1 LSNQYDLTNGGK
13 RVVERRLLKELQRS
27 IVKNFLDTVVMVK
40 LKTSG
45 SLSGYDIMEYVQ
57 QKYGVL
63 ISSGTVYSLL
73 YSLERKGLLKG
84 DYASGKRL
92 YGLTDEGLKAI
103 GNIMNSK
110 EEIKTFIGTILED

>member
-1 LSNQYDLTNGGK
+1 M
-13 RVVERRLLKELQRS
+13 VERRLLKELQRS

-84 DYASGKRL
+84 DCASGKRL
-92 YGLTDEGLKAI
+92 YGLTDEGSKTI

-110 EEIKTFIGTILED
+110 EEIKKFIGTILED

>member
-1 LSNQYDLTNGGK
+1 M
-13 RVVERRLLKELQRS
+13 VEKRLLKELQRS

-45 SLSGYDIMEYVQ
+45 SLTGYDIMEYVQ
-57 QKYGVL
+57 QKYEVL

-84 DYASGKRL
+84 DCVSGKRL
-92 YGLTDEGLKAI
+92 YGLTDEGLKTI

-110 EEIKTFIGTILED
+110 EEIKKFIETILED

>member
-1 LSNQYDLTNGGK
+1 LSNQYDLTNGEK

-84 DYASGKRL
+84 DCASGKRL

-110 EEIKTFIGTILED
+110 EEIKKFIGTILED

>member
-1 LSNQYDLTNGGK
+1 
-13 RVVERRLLKELQRS
+13 VVERRLLKELQRS

-84 DYASGKRL
+84 DCAAGKRL
-92 YGLTDEGLKAI
+92 YGLTDEGSKTI

-110 EEIKTFIGTILED
+110 EEIKKFIGTILED